1 MTDTTA
7 VAVSQTAPPAG
18 QDDTNQTA
26 DTSAGL
32 LANATA
38 VAEPA
43 KTDPNNDGLG
53 NHLADDPTAAAKAA
67 ELAKRER
74 PEWLPEKFWD
84 PEKKEPRT
92 EQVAKSYAEL
102 EKNFRL
108 GKHKAPKD
116 GKYDLTPFADKV
128 PADDPL
134 IAKYTEWAGK
144 YGLPQ
149 AAYEEMIA
157 QVVEMAGGLQA
168 ETQVNVKAEREA
180 LGANADAIINSMT
193 EWARSFVRSGVWST
207 EDFEEFKIMG
217 GTAQGMKALMKV
229 RESYEGRIPLQQ
241 TVVDTDMPTREDLDA
256 MIADPRYL
264 KEPAFRDK
272 VTKGFEKLANAGMLG

>member
-7 VAVSQTAPPAG
+7 VSVSETAPMGG
-18 QDDTNQTA
+18 QDDTPTA
-26 DTSAGL
+26 DTGAGL
-32 LANATA
+32 LADAKIVADTA
-38 VAEPA
+38 KP
-43 KTDPNNDGLG
+43 DGDNDGLG
-53 NHLADDPTAAAKAA
+53 SHLAEDPAAAAKAA

-84 PEKKEPRT
+84 AEKKEPRT

-102 EKNFRL
+102 EKQFKL
-108 GKHKAPKD
+108 GKHKPPKD

-128 PADDPL
+128 SSDDPL
-134 IAKYTEWAGK
+134 MGKYTEWAAK
-144 YGLPQ
+144 HGLSQ
-149 AAYEEMIA
+149 SAYEELVG
-157 QVVEMAGGLQA
+157 QVVELAGGAQA
-168 ETQVNVKAEREA
+168 EAQINAKAEREA
-180 LGANADAIINSMT
+180 LGANADAIIGSMT
-193 EWARSFVRSGVWST
+193 EWARGFVRSGVWSA

-272 VTKGFEKLANAGMLG
+272 VTKGFEKLAAAGMLG